1 MTVLEEIDSLA
12 VSVHMRL
19 VIDALRNHGLAVA
32 KFDSDAP
39 DSTRHVYIGTNNTF
53 FGDTFKDTRAL

>member
-1 MTVLEEIDSLA
+1 
-12 VSVHMRL
+12 MRL

-53 FGDTFKDTRAL
+53 FGDTFKDERAL